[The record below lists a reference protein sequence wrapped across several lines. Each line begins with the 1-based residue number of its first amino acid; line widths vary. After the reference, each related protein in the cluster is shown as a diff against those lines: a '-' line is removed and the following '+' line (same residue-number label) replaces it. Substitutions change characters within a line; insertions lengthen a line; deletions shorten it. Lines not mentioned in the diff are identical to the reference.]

1 MRHSATTARS
11 ISALRVAQLGLSML
25 NLLLVTI
32 EGDTATVFRRL
43 GVFYAEGVSAVTGH
57 PAGFLP

>member
-1 MRHSATTARS
+1 M
-11 ISALRVAQLGLSML
+11 VQLGLSML

-57 PAGFLP
+57 LTAGFLP